1 MEDEQQ
7 FEAAHAA
14 ELEGNGLADER
25 VSGLVD
31 ERVSGLVDERVSGLV
46 DERTYT
52 LAQLDSTLWVTQ
64 NGYPTTWNPLV
75 HNLKNQLFPQ
85 IGVLR

>member
-7 FEAAHAA
+7 FEASHAA
-14 ELEGNGLADER
+14 ELEGNGLGDEG
-25 VSGLVD
+25 VSGLA
-31 ERVSGLVDERVSGLV
+31 DERVSGLV

>member
-7 FEAAHAA
+7 FEASHAA

-31 ERVSGLVDERVSGLV
+31 EGVSGLV